1 MIDWPSFYIG
11 AAAMFLCAPGIFSFL
26 FWSLDTARDLWAARR
41 FDRRASRH
49 KEIDS

>member
-11 AAAMFLCAPGIFSFL
+11 AAVMFFCAPGIFSAL
-26 FWSLDTARDLWAARR
+26 FWAFDTARDLWGKRP
-41 FDRRASRH
+41 H